1 MRLPD
6 DLPAPDD
13 PYLRTVLEVDLA
25 LLDLVGRLAAHWTSH
40 ASANGLTGAQIK
52 VLLALRADDAVPMR
66 EVAARLD
73 YDASNLT
80 TLVERLRDRGL
91 LDRLDDPAD
100 RRRKTLRLTPAGLT
114 ARDRFWTGLTTDP
127 GPLTGITHPDLRQ
140 LAALLRPFAQPAKA
154 ISASETSSSPS

>member
-6 DLPAPDD
+6 DLPDPDD
-13 PYLRTVLEVDLA
+13 PYLRSVLEVDLA
-25 LLDLVGRLAAHWTSH
+25 LLDLAGRLTAHWTAH

-91 LDRLDDPAD
+91 LHRLDDPID
-100 RRRKTLRLTPAGLT
+100 RRRKTLRLTPTGL
-114 ARDRFWTGLTTDP
+114 ALRDRFWSGLTTDA

-140 LAALLRPFAQPAKA
+140 LATLLRPFAQPAEA
-154 ISASETSSSPS
+154 MSASETSGSPS